1 VKLCFAAKRF
11 PLDPTFICDSAT
23 TKSVRVSMRKILLAS
38 LLCSSVTM
46 TVTPS
51 EGKGIA
57 NPSIWPI
64 VKDPVGTNP
73 IIESR
78 IKNLLAR
85 MSLEQKVGQVVQ
97 ADLGS
102 VTPEDVYK
110 YHLGSVLNGGNSAPG
125 GKQWA
130 PAPEWLAD
138 ADRFYDASVRP
149 HGNLPIIPIT
159 WGSDAVH
166 GHNNVTGAT
175 LFPHNIGLG
184 AMRNPELMRKI
195 GSATAIEMRVTGLD
209 WTFAPTLAVVRD
221 DRWGRTYESY
231 SENPAVVASY
241 ARPLVEGL
249 QGKVGNKD
257 WLKGSHIV
265 ATAKHFVGDGGTNGG
280 KDQGDNIS
288 SETELRDIQAA
299 GYKPA
304 IEAGIQSIMAS
315 YNSWHG
321 EKMHGNKSLL
331 TDVLRGRMNFGG
343 FTVGDW
349 NGHGQV
355 AGCKPTD
362 CAASFNAGLD
372 MFMAPDSWKE
382 LYVNTL
388 AQAKDG
394 RITMARLDEAVARI
408 LRVKLRAG
416 LFEAGRPSSRPL
428 AGQFEKIG
436 SPEHRA
442 IARQAVRESL
452 VLLKNENAALPLKPG
467 QRVLV
472 AGDGSSSYMK
482 QSGGWTLSW
491 QGTGLPDSDFPGA
504 TTIGQALAD
513 AGGGNVVISKD
524 GSYGAKP
531 DVAVVVFGE
540 DPYAEFQGDVP
551 DLMFRDK
558 SDNLAL
564 LKKYKAEGI
573 KTVAVFLSGRP
584 MWVNSHLNASDAFV
598 AAWLPGSEGGGVADV
613 LFGKF
618 DFKGK
623 LPFSWPKLA
632 TQYVLNLGDKTYDPL
647 FAYGYGLSYAKA
659 SKLGILSEQSG
670 LAKGADLPVGTWFA
684 RGKTAPNLD
693 FFMNV
698 GSSAYKLQPS
708 VGSNTDL
715 LRMFAVDRNRQED
728 SRRFLWSGKGE
739 GLLALTAGAPIDLS
753 RETNGAVAIEIDY
766 KVDAINGTVTASAY
780 GENLKAA
787 NGVELTASFSAT
799 AGKGWQTLSI
809 PLSCFA
815 KGGVDMGKVAVPVS
829 IKTAGELDMTVSRI
843 ALGTSA
849 TGMIKC
855 D

>member
-1 VKLCFAAKRF
+1 
-11 PLDPTFICDSAT
+11 
-23 TKSVRVSMRKILLAS
+23 MRKIGALALLGCAAA
-38 LLCSSVTM
+38 VTAQ
-46 TVTPS
+46 PNA
-51 EGKGIA
+51 GKGVA
-57 NPSIWPI
+57 NPSLWPV
-64 VKDPVGTNP
+64 VKHPVAVNP
-73 IIESR
+73 AIEAR
-78 IKNLLAR
+78 IKDLLSR
-85 MSLEQKVGQVVQ
+85 MSVEQKVGQVIQ

-130 PAPEWLAD
+130 PPAEWLAD

-195 GSATAIEMRVTGLD
+195 GKATAIEMRATGLD

-241 ARPLVEGL
+241 AGPLIEGL
-249 QGKVGNKD
+249 QGKVGTKD
-257 WLKGSHIV
+257 WLKGAHIV
-265 ATAKHFVGDGGTNGG
+265 ATAKHFVGDGGTSGG

-288 SETELRDIQAA
+288 SEAELRDIQAA
-299 GYKPA
+299 GYPPA
-304 IEAGIQSIMAS
+304 IRAGIQSVMAS

-343 FTVGDW
+343 FVVGDW

-355 AGCKPTD
+355 AGCKATS

-372 MFMAPDSWKE
+372 MFMAPDSWKD
-382 LYVNTL
+382 LYVNML
-388 AQAKDG
+388 AQVKDG
-394 RITMARLDEAVARI
+394 TISQQRLDEAVARI

-428 AGQFEKIG
+428 AGQLDKIG

-442 IARQAVRESL
+442 LARQAVRESL
-452 VLLKNENAALPLKPG
+452 VLLKNESATLPLKAG
-467 QRVLV
+467 QKLLI
-472 AGDGSSSYMK
+472 AGDGANSYMK

-491 QGTGLPDSDFPGA
+491 QGTGVPDSEFPGA
-504 TTIGQALAD
+504 TTIGKALLD
-513 AGGGNVVISKD
+513 ASKGKAMLSKD
-524 GSYGAKP
+524 GTYTDKP

-551 DLMFRDK
+551 DLIFRDK
-558 SDNLAL
+558 TDNLAL
-564 LKKYKAEGI
+564 LKKYQAEGI
-573 KTVAVFLSGRP
+573 KTVAIFLSGRP
-584 MWVNSHLNASDAFV
+584 LWVNNHINASDAFV

-613 LFGKF
+613 LYGTA

-623 LPFSWPKLA
+623 LPFSWPKRA
-632 TQYVLNLGDKTYDPL
+632 TQYVLNVGDKNYDPL
-647 FAYGYGLSYAKA
+647 FAYGYGLSYKRPG
-659 SKLGILSEQSG
+659 KVGQLSDVSG
-670 LAKGADLPVGTWFA
+670 LTPGADLPFGTWFE
-684 RGKTAPNLD
+684 RGKTASGFGLYL
-693 FFMNV
+693 
-698 GSSAYKLQPS
+698 GSEGMLAKVEGGS
-708 VGSNTDL
+708 VATGNGWLKST
-715 LRMFAVDRNRQED
+715 AVDRNRQED
-728 SRRFLWSGKGE
+728 SRRFLWSGNGN
-739 GLLALTAGAPIDLS
+739 ASVAIAGDTPIDLS

-766 KVDAINGTVTASAY
+766 RVDAVGDGAVKLISFNQG
-780 GENLKAA
+780 LKPAGA
-787 NGVELTASFSAT
+787 GVDISVQLRGVL
-799 AGKGWQTLSI
+799 GKGWQTLSV

-815 KGGVDMGKVAVPVS
+815 K
-829 IKTAGELDMTVSRI
+829 AGLDMARAEVPLSINTSVNLDFTISRI
-843 ALGTSA
+843 ALGTSNHGVVA
-849 TGMIKC
+849 C
-855 D
+855 P

>member
-1 VKLCFAAKRF
+1 
-11 PLDPTFICDSAT
+11 
-23 TKSVRVSMRKILLAS
+23 MRKFLALALL
-38 LLCSSVTM
+38 SSAVAA
-46 TVTPS
+46 VAQPVP
-51 EGKGIA
+51 GKGIA
-57 NPSIWPI
+57 TPSLWPAVKNP
-64 VKDPVGTNP
+64 VAFDPV
-73 IIESR
+73 IEAR
-78 IKNLLAR
+78 IKDLLSR
-85 MSLEQKVGQVVQ
+85 MSIEQKVGQIIQ
-97 ADLGS
+97 ADIGS
-102 VTPEDVYK
+102 VTPEDVYT

-130 PAPEWLAD
+130 PAAEWLAD
-138 ADRFYDASVRP
+138 ADKFYDASMRP

-195 GSATAIEMRVTGLD
+195 GAATATEMRVTGLD

-231 SENPAVVASY
+231 SENPEVVASY

-249 QGKVGNKD
+249 QGKVGSKD
-257 WLKGSHIV
+257 WLRGAHIV
-265 ATAKHFVGDGGTNGG
+265 ATAKHFVGDGGTQDG

-288 SETELRDIQAA
+288 RETELRDIQAA
-299 GYKPA
+299 GYRPA
-304 IEAGIQSIMAS
+304 IAAGIQSIMAS
-315 YNSWHG
+315 YNTWHG
-321 EKMHGNKSLL
+321 EKMHGNASLL
-331 TDVLRGRMNFGG
+331 TGVLRGRMNFDG

-355 AGCKPTD
+355 AGCKPTN

-372 MFMAPDSWKE
+372 MYMAPDSWKE
-382 LYVNTL
+382 LYANTL

-394 RITMARLDEAVARI
+394 TISKARLDEGVSRI

-428 AGQFEKIG
+428 AGQFDKIG

-452 VLLKNENAALPLKPG
+452 VLLKNERATLPLKPN
-467 QRVLV
+467 QRLLIT
-472 AGDGSSSYMK
+472 GDGATSYMK

-491 QGTGLPDSDFPGA
+491 QGTGLPDSEFPGA
-504 TTIGQALAD
+504 TTIGNALVD
-513 AGGGNVVISKD
+513 ASGGKAAISID
-524 GSYGAKP
+524 GSYTVKP
-531 DVAVVVFGE
+531 DVAIVVFGE

-551 DLMFRDK
+551 DLMFRDR
-558 SDNLAL
+558 SDNLEL
-564 LKKYKAEGI
+564 LKKYKSEGI

-584 MWVNSHLNASDAFV
+584 MWVNNHLNASDAFV

-613 LFGKF
+613 LFGKR

-632 TQYVLNLGDKTYDPL
+632 TQYVLNVGDKGYDPL
-647 FAYGYGLSYAKA
+647 FAYGYGLSYAKPGKVA
-659 SKLGILSEQSG
+659 MLSESSG
-670 LAKGADLPVGTWFA
+670 LAAGADLPVGTWFE

-693 FFMNV
+693 FYAGV
-698 GSSAYKLQPS
+698 GSAAYRLKVGVGTSADS
-708 VGSNTDL
+708 
-715 LRMFAVDRNRQED
+715 LRIFAVDRNRQED
-728 SRRFLWSGKGE
+728 SRRVVW
-739 GLLALTAGAPIDLS
+739 AGNNEASLVLSANTPLDLS

-766 KVDAINGTVTASAY
+766 KVDAIGDGPVRLLAHNADLQAS
-780 GENLKAA
+780 GEGINIEAQLNAA
-787 NGVELTASFSAT
+787 RGN
-799 AGKGWQTLSI
+799 GWQTLSI

-815 KGGVDMGKVAVPVS
+815 KAGLDMSKLQSPLS
-829 IKTAGELDMTVSRI
+829 IKSAAVLDMTVSRI

-849 TGMIKC
+849 KGMVAC
-855 D
+855 P

>member
-1 VKLCFAAKRF
+1 
-11 PLDPTFICDSAT
+11 
-23 TKSVRVSMRKILLAS
+23 MRKMLALALLGSAVAVS
-38 LLCSSVTM
+38 AQPM
-46 TVTPS
+46 P
-51 EGKGIA
+51 GKGVA
-57 NPSIWPI
+57 TPAIWPV
-64 VKDPVGTNP
+64 VKDPVAVNP
-73 IIESR
+73 AIEAR
-78 IKNLLAR
+78 IKDLLSR

-130 PAPEWLAD
+130 PPAEWLAD
-138 ADRFYDASVRP
+138 ADKFYDASVRA

-195 GSATAIEMRVTGLD
+195 GAATAVEMRATGLD

-241 ARPLVEGL
+241 AGPLVEGL
-249 QGKVGNKD
+249 QGKVGSKD
-257 WLKGSHIV
+257 WLKGAHIV

-288 SETELRDIQAA
+288 TEAELRDIQAA
-299 GYKPA
+299 GYRPA
-304 IEAGIQSIMAS
+304 IRAGIQSVMAS

-343 FTVGDW
+343 FVVGDW

-362 CAASFNAGLD
+362 CAASLNAGLD

-382 LYVNTL
+382 LYANTL
-388 AQAKDG
+388 AQAKSG
-394 RITMARLDEAVARI
+394 AISKARLDEAVGRI

-416 LFEAGRPSSRPL
+416 LFESGRPSSRPL

-452 VLLKNENAALPLKPG
+452 VLLKNEGGTLPLKAG
-467 QRVLV
+467 QKLLI
-472 AGDGSSSYMK
+472 AGDGANSYMK

-491 QGTGLPDSDFPGA
+491 QGTSLPDSEFPGS
-504 TTIGQALAD
+504 TTIGKALVDASGGKAKISAD
-513 AGGGNVVISKD
+513 GTYTD
-524 GSYGAKP
+524 KP

-551 DLMFRDK
+551 DLIFRDK
-558 SDNLAL
+558 SDNLEL
-564 LKKYKAEGI
+564 LQKYKADGI
-573 KTVAVFLSGRP
+573 KTIAIFLSGRP

-613 LFGKF
+613 LFGKA

-632 TQYVLNLGDKTYDPL
+632 TQYVLNVGDKGYDPL
-647 FAYGYGLSYAKA
+647 FAYGYGLTYK
-659 SKLGILSEQSG
+659 KPGKVGQLSEESG
-670 LAKGADLPVGTWFA
+670 LPKGGGLPVGTLFE
-684 RGKTAPNLD
+684 RGKTAQNLD
-693 FFMNV
+693 FY
-698 GSSAYKLQPS
+698 SANDGNLSKLQN
-708 VGSNTDL
+708 GIGTNGDL
-715 LRMFAVDRNRQED
+715 LRSFAIDRSRQED
-728 SRRFLWSGKGE
+728 SRRFLWSGGGKAT
-739 GLLALTAGAPIDLS
+739 LALAGTSALDLS
-753 RETNGAVAIEIDY
+753 RETNGAVAVEIDLR
-766 KVDAINGTVTASAY
+766 VDAIDGTVTLLSLDQNGKPAGNGIDISAQ
-780 GENLKAA
+780 LMAA
-787 NGVELTASFSAT
+787 KE
-799 AGKGWQTLSI
+799 KGWKTISV

-815 KGGVDMGKVAVPVS
+815 K
-829 IKTAGELDMTVSRI
+829 AGLDMTKVGAPFAISSAAPLDLSVSRV
-843 ALGTSA
+843 ALATSA
-849 TGMIKC
+849 IGMVTC
-855 D
+855 P

>member
-1 VKLCFAAKRF
+1 
-11 PLDPTFICDSAT
+11 
-23 TKSVRVSMRKILLAS
+23 MRKILALA
-38 LLCSSVTM
+38 LLCGAAALSAQ
-46 TVTPS
+46 PRP
-51 EGKGIA
+51 GKGIA
-57 NPSIWPI
+57 TPSSWPVVKNP
-64 VKDPVGTNP
+64 VAANP
-73 IIESR
+73 AIEAR
-78 IKNLLAR
+78 IKDLLSR
-85 MSLEQKVGQVVQ
+85 MSVEQKVGQVIQ

-102 VTPEDVYK
+102 VSPEDVYK

-130 PAPEWLAD
+130 PAAEWLAE
-138 ADRFYDASVRP
+138 ADKFYDASVRP

-195 GSATAIEMRVTGLD
+195 GGATAVEMRATGLD

-249 QGKVGNKD
+249 QGKVGAKD

-265 ATAKHFVGDGGTNGG
+265 ATAKHFVGDGGTDGG

-288 SETELRDIQAA
+288 SEAELRDVQAA
-299 GYKPA
+299 GYRPA
-304 IEAGIQSIMAS
+304 ISAGVQSIMAS

-321 EKMHGNKSLL
+321 EKMHGNQSLL

-343 FTVGDW
+343 FVVGDW

-355 AGCKPTD
+355 AGCKAGS

-382 LYVNTL
+382 LYVSTL
-388 AQAKDG
+388 AQVKDG
-394 RITMARLDEAVARI
+394 TISAKRLDEAVARI

-416 LFEAGRPSSRPL
+416 LFEAGRPSSRLL
-428 AGQFEKIG
+428 AGQFDKIG
-436 SPEHRA
+436 SPAHRA

-452 VLLKNENAALPLKPG
+452 VLLKNENGALPLKAG
-467 QRVLV
+467 QKLLI
-472 AGDGSSSYMK
+472 AGDGATSYMK

-491 QGTGLPDSDFPGA
+491 QGTNLPDSEFPGA
-504 TTIGQALAD
+504 TTIGKALLD
-513 AGGGNVVISKD
+513 ASGGKAVVSKD
-524 GSYGAKP
+524 GQYADKP

-551 DLMFRDK
+551 DLIFRDK

-584 MWVNSHLNASDAFV
+584 LWVNNHINAADAFV

-613 LFGKF
+613 LFGKA

-632 TQYVLNLGDKTYDPL
+632 TQYVLNIGDKGYDPL
-647 FAYGYGLSYAKA
+647 FAYGYGLSYARTTKV
-659 SKLGILSEQSG
+659 GVLSDVSG
-670 LAKGADLPVGTWFA
+670 LAPGADLPVGTWFE
-684 RGKTAPNLD
+684 RGKTASAYALYL
-693 FFMNV
+693 
-698 GSSAYKLQPS
+698 SSAGTLVKAEAGAAATENGWIKS
-708 VGSNTDL
+708 
-715 LRMFAVDRNRQED
+715 MAVDRNRQED
-728 SRRFLWSGKGE
+728 SRRFLWSGAGNASVAVAGN
-739 GLLALTAGAPIDLS
+739 GLVDLS

-766 KVDAINGTVTASAY
+766 RVDALGDGAVKMVPFNEGMKPAGTGLDITTQLRGAQ
-780 GENLKAA
+780 
-787 NGVELTASFSAT
+787 
-799 AGKGWQTLSI
+799 GKGWQTLSVS
-809 PLSCFA
+809 LSCFA
-815 KGGVDMGKVAVPVS
+815 K
-829 IKTAGELDMTVSRI
+829 AGLDMTKVQVPLSISTSAKLDLAISRI
-843 ALGTSA
+843 ALGTSNA
-849 TGMIKC
+849 GMINC
-855 D
+855 P

>member
-1 VKLCFAAKRF
+1 
-11 PLDPTFICDSAT
+11 
-23 TKSVRVSMRKILLAS
+23 MRKIVALALLGCAAAVTAQ
-38 LLCSSVTM
+38 SSA
-46 TVTPS
+46 
-51 EGKGIA
+51 GKGVA
-57 NPSIWPI
+57 NPSLWPV
-64 VKDPVGTNP
+64 VKNPVAVNP
-73 IIESR
+73 AIEAR
-78 IKNLLAR
+78 IKDLLSR
-85 MSLEQKVGQVVQ
+85 MSIEQKVGQVVQ

-130 PAPEWLAD
+130 PPAEWLAD

-195 GSATAIEMRVTGLD
+195 GKATAIEMRATGLD

-241 ARPLVEGL
+241 AGPLIEGL
-249 QGKVGNKD
+249 QGKVGTKD
-257 WLKGSHIV
+257 WLKGAHIV
-265 ATAKHFVGDGGTNGG
+265 ATAKHFVGDGGTVGG

-288 SETELRDIQAA
+288 SEAELRDIQAA
-299 GYKPA
+299 GYPPA
-304 IEAGIQSIMAS
+304 IRAGIQSVMAS

-343 FTVGDW
+343 FVVGDW

-355 AGCKPTD
+355 AGCKATN

-372 MFMAPDSWKE
+372 MFMAPDSWKD

-388 AQAKDG
+388 AQVKDG
-394 RITMARLDEAVARI
+394 TISQKRLDEAVARI

-428 AGQFEKIG
+428 AGQFDKIG

-442 IARQAVRESL
+442 LARQAVRESL
-452 VLLKNENAALPLKPG
+452 VLLKNEGATLPLKAG
-467 QRVLV
+467 QKLLI
-472 AGDGSSSYMK
+472 AGDGANSYMK

-491 QGTGLPDSDFPGA
+491 QGTGVPDSEFTGA
-504 TTIGQALAD
+504 TTIGKALRD
-513 AGGGNVVISKD
+513 ASNGKAMLSKD
-524 GSYGAKP
+524 GTYTDKP

-551 DLMFRDK
+551 DLIFRDK
-558 SDNLAL
+558 TDNLAL
-564 LKKYKAEGI
+564 LKKYQAEGI
-573 KTVAVFLSGRP
+573 KTVAIFLSGRP
-584 MWVNSHLNASDAFV
+584 LWVNNYINASDAFV

-613 LFGKF
+613 LFGKA

-632 TQYVLNLGDKTYDPL
+632 TQYVLNVGDNNYDPL
-647 FAYGYGLSYAKA
+647 FAYGYGLSYAKPG
-659 SKLGILSEQSG
+659 KVGVLSDVSG
-670 LAKGADLPVGTWFA
+670 LAPGADLPVGTWFE
-684 RGKTAPNLD
+684 RGNTASGFGLYL
-693 FFMNV
+693 
-698 GSSAYKLQPS
+698 GSEGMLAKVEGGTVATGNGWLKSTA
-708 VGSNTDL
+708 
-715 LRMFAVDRNRQED
+715 ADRNRQED
-728 SRRFLWSGKGE
+728 SRRFLWSG
-739 GLLALTAGAPIDLS
+739 AGNASVAIAGNTPIDLS

-766 KVDAINGTVTASAY
+766 RVDAVGDGAVKLISFNEGLKPAGTGLDITAQLRGAQ
-780 GENLKAA
+780 
-787 NGVELTASFSAT
+787 
-799 AGKGWQTLSI
+799 GKGWQTLSV

-815 KGGVDMGKVAVPVS
+815 K
-829 IKTAGELDMTVSRI
+829 AGLDMARAQVPLSINTSVNLDFTISRI
-843 ALGTSA
+843 ALGTSNHGGVA
-849 TGMIKC
+849 C
-855 D
+855 P

>member
-1 VKLCFAAKRF
+1 
-11 PLDPTFICDSAT
+11 
-23 TKSVRVSMRKILLAS
+23 MRKILLVG
-38 LLCSSVTM
+38 LLCTATIVAAAPGPKPR
-46 TVTPS
+46 V
-51 EGKGIA
+51 A
-57 NPSIWPI
+57 NPQNWPV
-64 VKDPVGTNP
+64 VKNPVPANP
-73 IIESR
+73 AIEAK
-78 IKNLLAR
+78 IKDLLAR
-85 MSLEQKVGQVVQ
+85 MSLEQKVGQVIQ

-102 VTPEDVYK
+102 VTPEDVYT

-130 PAPEWLAD
+130 PAHEWLAD

-149 HGNLPIIPIT
+149 HGKLPIIPIT

-184 AMRNPELMRKI
+184 AMRNPKLMRKI
-195 GSATAIEMRVTGLD
+195 GAATAVEMRVTGLD

-231 SENPAVVASY
+231 SENPNVVASY

-249 QGKVGNKD
+249 QGKVGAKD
-257 WLKGSHIV
+257 WLKGAHIV
-265 ATAKHFVGDGGTNGG
+265 ATAKHFVGDGGTVGG

-288 SETELRDIQAA
+288 TETELRDIQAA

-304 IEAGIQSIMAS
+304 LEAGIQSVMAS

-321 EKMHGNKSLL
+321 EKMHGHKSLL
-331 TDVLRGRMNFGG
+331 TGVLRDRMNFGG
-343 FTVGDW
+343 FVVGDW

-388 AQAKDG
+388 AQAKSG
-394 RITMARLDEAVARI
+394 VISRARMDEAVARI

-428 AGQFEKIG
+428 AGAFEKIG

-452 VLLKNENAALPLKPG
+452 VLLKNENATLPLKPG
-467 QRVLV
+467 AKLLI
-472 AGDGSSSYMK
+472 AGDGANSYMK

-491 QGTGLPDSDFPGA
+491 QGTGLPDSEFPGA
-504 TTIGQALAD
+504 TTIGKALVD
-513 AGGGNVVISKD
+513 ASGGSATISKD
-524 GSYGAKP
+524 GNYNQKP
-531 DVAVVVFGE
+531 DIAVVVFGE

-551 DLMFRDK
+551 DLIFRDK
-558 SDNLAL
+558 ADNLAL

-573 KTVAVFLSGRP
+573 KTVAIFLSGRP
-584 MWVNSHLNASDAFV
+584 LWVNSHINASDAFV
-598 AAWLPGSEGGGVADV
+598 AAWLPGSEGGGVVDV
-613 LFGKF
+613 LYGKA

-632 TQYVLNLGDKTYDPL
+632 TQYVLNVGDKGYDPL
-647 FAYGYGLSYAKA
+647 FAYGYGLTYAKPG
-659 SKLGILSEQSG
+659 KVGILSEASG
-670 LAKGADLPVGTWFA
+670 LALGADLPVGTWFE
-684 RGKTAPNLD
+684 RGKTASGYSLYL
-693 FFMNV
+693 
-698 GSSAYKLQPS
+698 GSEMALAKVQTGPAATGNGWLKS
-708 VGSNTDL
+708 T
-715 LRMFAVDRNRQED
+715 AVDRNRQED
-728 SRRFLWSGKGE
+728 SRRFLWSGAGTAS
-739 GLLALTAGAPIDLS
+739 LAIAGNEPVDLS
-753 RETNGAVAIEIDY
+753 RETNGAVAIEIDFR
-766 KVDAINGTVTASAY
+766 VDAIGDGAVKLVTFNKGLKPAGTGLDITQQLKSAR
-780 GENLKAA
+780 G
-787 NGVELTASFSAT
+787 S
-799 AGKGWQTLSI
+799 GWQTLSV

-815 KGGVDMGKVAVPVS
+815 K
-829 IKTAGELDMTVSRI
+829 AGLDMTSVEVPLSIMTSGALDLSVSRI
-843 ALGTSA
+843 ALGTSNL
-849 TGMIKC
+849 GMVTC
-855 D
+855 P

>member
-1 VKLCFAAKRF
+1 
-11 PLDPTFICDSAT
+11 
-23 TKSVRVSMRKILLAS
+23 MRKFLLLA
-38 LLCSSVTM
+38 LLGSAVGVAAQPM
-46 TVTPS
+46 P
-51 EGKGIA
+51 GKGVA
-57 NPSIWPI
+57 TPAIWPI
-64 VKDPVGTNP
+64 VKSPVAVDPA
-73 IIESR
+73 IESR
-78 IKNLLAR
+78 IKNLLSR
-85 MSLEQKVGQVVQ
+85 MSVEQKVGQVIQ

-102 VTPEDVYK
+102 VTPEDVYR

-130 PAPEWLAD
+130 PAAEWLAD

-149 HGNLPIIPIT
+149 HGNLPIIPLT

-195 GSATAIEMRVTGLD
+195 GAATAIEMRATGLD

-241 ARPLVEGL
+241 AAPLVEGL
-249 QGKVGNKD
+249 QGKVGAKD
-257 WLKGSHIV
+257 WLKGAHIV
-265 ATAKHFVGDGGTNGG
+265 ATAKHFVGDGGTVNG

-288 SETELRDIQAA
+288 SEAELRDIQAA
-299 GYKPA
+299 GYRPA
-304 IEAGIQSIMAS
+304 ISAGIQSIMAS

-343 FTVGDW
+343 FVVGDW

-355 AGCKPTD
+355 AGCKPTS
-362 CAASFNAGLD
+362 CAASLNAGLD

-382 LYVNTL
+382 LYANTL

-394 RITMARLDEAVARI
+394 TISQQRLDEAVARI

-428 AGQFEKIG
+428 AGQFDKIG
-436 SPEHRA
+436 SPQHRA

-452 VLLKNENAALPLKPG
+452 VLLKNENATLPLKAG
-467 QRVLV
+467 QKLLI
-472 AGDGSSSYMK
+472 AGDGANSYMK

-491 QGTGLPDSDFPGA
+491 QGTGLPDSEFPGA
-504 TTIGQALAD
+504 TTIGKALLD
-513 AGGGNVVISKD
+513 AGGSKAMISKD
-524 GSYGAKP
+524 GNYTDKP
-531 DVAVVVFGE
+531 DVALVVFGE

-551 DLMFRDK
+551 DLIFRDK

-564 LKKYKAEGI
+564 LKKYQAEGI

-613 LFGKF
+613 LYGKA

-623 LPFSWPKLA
+623 LPFSWPRLA
-632 TQYVLNLGDKTYDPL
+632 TQYVLNVGDKNYDPL
-647 FAYGYGLSYAKA
+647 FAYGYGLSYKKPG
-659 SKLGILSEQSG
+659 KLGKLSEESG
-670 LAKGADLPVGTWFA
+670 LPAGADLPVGTFFE
-684 RGKTAPNLD
+684 RGKTGQNLD
-693 FFMNV
+693 FYSV
-698 GSSAYKLQPS
+698 GQGMISKLQN
-708 VGSNTDL
+708 GAGTNADA
-715 LRMFAVDRNRQED
+715 LRSFAVDRNRQED
-728 SRRFLWSGKGE
+728 SRRILWSG
-739 GLLALTAGAPIDLS
+739 AGDATVAIAANAPLDLS

-766 KVDAINGTVTASAY
+766 RVDAMGDGVVKLMAY
-780 GENLKAA
+780 GEGLKPA
-787 NGVELTASFSAT
+787 GTGIDVTAQLRGAK
-799 AGKGWQTLSI
+799 GKAWQTLSV

-815 KGGVDMGKVAVPVS
+815 K
-829 IKTAGELDMTVSRI
+829 AGLDMTKVQIPFGINSSASLDLAVSRI
-843 ALGTSA
+843 ALGTSNQ
-849 TGMIKC
+849 GVVDCK
-855 D
+855 

>member
-1 VKLCFAAKRF
+1 
-11 PLDPTFICDSAT
+11 
-23 TKSVRVSMRKILLAS
+23 MRKILFAA
-38 LLCSSVTM
+38 LLCSAVPAIAQPAAEKAP
-46 TVTPS
+46 VP
-51 EGKGIA
+51 GKGIA
-57 NPSIWPI
+57 RPALWPV
-64 VKDPVGTNP
+64 VKDPVVKNP
-73 IIESR
+73 AIEAR
-78 IKNLLAR
+78 IKDLLSR
-85 MSLEQKVGQVVQ
+85 MSVEQKVGQVVQ

-130 PAPEWLAD
+130 PPAEWLAD
-138 ADRFYDASVRP
+138 ADRFYDASVRT
-149 HGNLPIIPIT
+149 HGNLPVIPLT

-195 GSATAIEMRVTGLD
+195 GAATAVEMRATGLD

-241 ARPLVEGL
+241 AGPLIEGL
-249 QGKVGNKD
+249 QGKVGTKS
-257 WLKGSHIV
+257 WLKGAHIV

-288 SETELRDIQAA
+288 SEAELRDIQAA
-299 GYKPA
+299 GYPPA
-304 IEAGIQSIMAS
+304 IRAGIQSVMAS

-331 TDVLRGRMNFGG
+331 TGVLRGRMNFGG
-343 FTVGDW
+343 FVVGDW

-355 AGCKPTD
+355 AGCKATS

-372 MFMAPDSWKE
+372 MFMAPDSWKD

-388 AQAKDG
+388 AQVKDG
-394 RITMARLDEAVARI
+394 SISQQRLDEAVARI

-428 AGQFEKIG
+428 AGDFGKIG

-452 VLLKNENAALPLKPG
+452 VLLKNEKAALPLKAN
-467 QRVLV
+467 QKLLV
-472 AGDGSSSYMK
+472 AGDGANSYMK

-491 QGTGLPDSDFPGA
+491 QGTGLPDSEFPGA
-504 TTIGQALAD
+504 TTIGKALVD
-513 AGGGNVVISKD
+513 ASGGKAMISKD
-524 GSYGAKP
+524 GSYAEKP

-540 DPYAEFQGDVP
+540 DPYAEFQGDVS

-558 SDNLAL
+558 ADNLAL

-573 KTVAVFLSGRP
+573 KTVAIFLSGRP
-584 MWVNSHLNASDAFV
+584 MWVNSHINASDAFV
-598 AAWLPGSEGGGVADV
+598 AGFLPGSEGGGVADV
-613 LFGKF
+613 LFGKA

-623 LPFSWPKLA
+623 LPFSWPKKA
-632 TQYVLNLGDKTYDPL
+632 TQYVLNVGDKGYDPL
-647 FAYGYGLSYAKA
+647 FAYGYGLSYKKPLKVGA
-659 SKLGILSEQSG
+659 LSEDSG
-670 LAKGADLPVGTWFA
+670 LSAGSDLPIGTWYE
-684 RGKTAPNLD
+684 RGKTSPLFD
-693 FFMNV
+693 FYSVSGGALGQLRV
-698 GSSAYKLQPS
+698 GI
-708 VGSNTDL
+708 GTNTDP
-715 LRMFAVDRNRQED
+715 LRIYAVDRNRQED
-728 SRRFLWSGKGE
+728 SRRFVWSGGTDTA
-739 GLLALTAGAPIDLS
+739 LAVGAQSPVDLS
-753 RETNGAVAIEIDY
+753 RETNGAVAVEIDY
-766 KVDAINGTVTASAY
+766 KVDDIGQGAVKLLAVQAGTMPTDGIDIGSVITAA
-780 GENLKAA
+780 K
-787 NGVELTASFSAT
+787 
-799 AGKGWQTLSI
+799 GKGWQTLSV

-815 KGGVDMGKVAVPVS
+815 KAGVDMTKLQSPLV
-829 IKTAGELDMTVSRI
+829 IKTTVNLDLSISRI

-849 TGMIKC
+849 QGMVTC
-855 D
+855 P

>member
-1 VKLCFAAKRF
+1 MHKIIILALLGSTAILAA
-11 PLDPTFICDSAT
+11 PS
-23 TKSVRVSMRKILLAS
+23 LAKDIS
-38 LLCSSVTM
+38 KGVA
-46 TVTPS
+46 TPS
-51 EGKGIA
+51 KWPVVK
-57 NPSIWPI
+57 NP
-64 VKDPVGTNP
+64 VATNP
-73 IIESR
+73 AIEAR
-78 IKNLLAR
+78 IKDLLSR
-85 MSLEQKVGQVVQ
+85 MSLEQKVGQVIQ

-102 VTPEDVYK
+102 VTPEDAHK

-130 PAPEWLAD
+130 PASEWLAD
-138 ADRFYDASVRP
+138 ADRFYDASVKP

-195 GSATAIEMRVTGLD
+195 GAATAIEMRATGLD

-249 QGKVGNKD
+249 QGKVGAKN
-257 WLKGSHIV
+257 WLQGPHIV
-265 ATAKHFVGDGGTNGG
+265 ATAKHFVGDGGTQGG
-280 KDQGDNIS
+280 KDQGDNNS
-288 SETELRDIQAA
+288 SEAELRDIQAA
-299 GYKPA
+299 GYRPA

-355 AGCKPTD
+355 TGCKPTS
-362 CAASFNAGLD
+362 CAASLNAGMD

-388 AQAKDG
+388 TQAKDG
-394 RITMARLDEAVARI
+394 TISKARLDEAVGRI

-428 AGQFEKIG
+428 AGDFSKIG
-436 SPEHRA
+436 APEHRA

-452 VLLKNENAALPLKPG
+452 VLLKNNNAVLPLKPA
-467 QRVLV
+467 QKLLI
-472 AGDGSSSYMK
+472 AGDGANSYMK

-491 QGTGLPDSDFPGA
+491 QGTGLPDSEFPGA
-504 TTIGQALAD
+504 TTIGKALID
-513 AGGGNVVISKD
+513 ASGGTAVITKDGAYSKKPDLAVVI
-524 GSYGAKP
+524 
-531 DVAVVVFGE
+531 FGE

-551 DLMFRDK
+551 DLIFRDK

-564 LKKYKAEGI
+564 LMKYQAEGI
-573 KTVAVFLSGRP
+573 KTVAIFLSGRP
-584 MWVNSHLNASDAFV
+584 MWVNNHLNASDAFV

-613 LFGKF
+613 LFGKA

-632 TQYVLNLGDKTYDPL
+632 TQYVLNIGDKNYDPL
-647 FAYGYGLSYAKA
+647 FAYGYGLSYTKPAKL
-659 SKLGILSEQSG
+659 SKLSTVSG
-670 LAKGADLPVGTWFA
+670 LTPGADLPVGTWFE
-684 RGKTAPNLD
+684 RGKTSQSLD
-693 FFMNV
+693 FYSVNNGGREKLRNNV
-698 GSSAYKLQPS
+698 G
-708 VGSNTDL
+708 TDAV
-715 LRMFAVDRNRQED
+715 RSFAVDRNRQED
-728 SRRFLWSGKGE
+728 SLRFLWSGD
-739 GLLALTAGAPIDLS
+739 GLGAVALAGTSPLDLS

-766 KVDAINGTVTASAY
+766 RVDALKNGNVKLLGFNMGMKPAGNGLDITAPL
-780 GENLKAA
+780 EAA
-787 NGVELTASFSAT
+787 K
-799 AGKGWQTLSI
+799 GKGWQTLSV
-809 PLSCFA
+809 PLSCLA
-815 KGGVDMGKVAVPVS
+815 K
-829 IKTAGELDMTVSRI
+829 AGLDMTKVDVPLTITTQAALDLSISRI

-849 TGMIKC
+849 TGLIRC
-855 D
+855 P